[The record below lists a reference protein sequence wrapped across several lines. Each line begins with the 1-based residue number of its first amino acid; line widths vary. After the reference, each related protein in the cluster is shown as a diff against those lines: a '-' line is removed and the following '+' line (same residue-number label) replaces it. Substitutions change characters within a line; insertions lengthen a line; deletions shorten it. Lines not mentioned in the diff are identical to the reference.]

1 MLREKRE
8 VEIFKESARKQETEE
23 ETGKREVE
31 EKIWARGGC
40 GRQSHDIER
49 SEKWGEMEK
58 GGGEI
63 WDKENGEGSG
73 MKQQE
78 VGGWQKTWGYKTIYR
93 TTLSIQLNSVL
104 FM

>member
-1 MLREKRE
+1 M
-8 VEIFKESARKQETEE
+8 
-23 ETGKREVE
+23 E
-31 EKIWARGGC
+31 EKIWARVEC

-49 SEKWGEMEK
+49 LEKWGEMEK

-78 VGGWQKTWGYKTIYR
+78 VGG
-93 TTLSIQLNSVL
+93 
-104 FM
+104 